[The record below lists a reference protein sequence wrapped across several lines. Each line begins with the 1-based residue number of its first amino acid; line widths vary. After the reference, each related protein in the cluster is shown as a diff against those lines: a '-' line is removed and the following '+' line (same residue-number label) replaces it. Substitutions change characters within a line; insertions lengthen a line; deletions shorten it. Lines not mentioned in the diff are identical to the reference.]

1 MRWVTDGIDRCT
13 VGHVGEKYAHLL
25 DHLDGRLA
33 QVVEI
38 FSQSRSAS
46 KIAYNAAK
54 DGVVLAVIVDWF
66 EPLDSTINGLLDSFD
81 SDSEEE

>member
-1 MRWVTDGIDRCT
+1 M
-13 VGHVGEKYAHLL
+13 